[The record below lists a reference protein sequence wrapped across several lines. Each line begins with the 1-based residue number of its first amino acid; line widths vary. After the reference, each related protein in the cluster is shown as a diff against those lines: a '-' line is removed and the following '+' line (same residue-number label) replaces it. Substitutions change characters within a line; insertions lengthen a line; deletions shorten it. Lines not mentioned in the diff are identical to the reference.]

1 MQRLPP
7 RDWLNSA
14 ILARSLAAQLG
25 DIAAK
30 RVLEEV
36 ADDCE
41 RIAQDVGAV
50 IDSLSRDT
58 NR

>member
-7 RDWLNSA
+7 REWLNSA

-25 DIAAK
+25 DIEAK
-30 RVLEEV
+30 RILEQV

-41 RIAQDVGAV
+41 LIAQDVGAI

-58 NR
+58 SR